1 MNFHMNLQ
9 FVLALLLLL
18 VMLLLLASRQI
29 RLGRSSLR
37 LRPLPAYRRLGGQVG
52 RAVESGQKLHI
63 SLGQAGLIGPSAMT
77 SVAASQF
84 LTTLAKDSCANNT
97 PPIVTVGNGTLLPLA
112 ENQIRN
118 AYANAERLYQYRPEH
133 SQFVAQTEDSFAFAA
148 GVTSELSQNKVLSH
162 ILAGR
167 YGAEIGIIGAA
178 ADRQNIEQIIATDNP
193 TALAIGTAVSDNV
206 IIGEELFAAGA
217 YLEQTPTQLASLQ
230 IQDLMR
236 WLIAL
241 GLIGFAIYNLI

>member
-1 MNFHMNLQ
+1 MNLQ
-9 FVLALLLLL
+9 FVLALLLIL
-18 VMLLLLASRQI
+18 VMLLFLARRQI
-29 RLGRSSLR
+29 RLGRNVIH
-37 LRPLPAYRRLGGQVG
+37 LRPLRTYRRLGGQVG

-63 SLGQAGLIGPSAMT
+63 SLGQAGIVGPATAT

-84 LTTLAKDSCANNT
+84 LTALAKESCANNT

-118 AYANAERLYQYRPEH
+118 AYSEADRLYQYKPDH
-133 SQFVAQTEDSFAFAA
+133 SQFVAQTDDNFAFAA

-167 YGAEIGIIGAA
+167 YGIEIGIISGAA
-178 ADRQNIEQIIATDNP
+178 QRQNIEQIIATDDP
-193 TALAIGTAVSDNV
+193 TALAIGTAVSENL

-217 YLEQTPTQLASLQ
+217 YLEKDPAQIASLQ
-230 IQDLMR
+230 VQDMMR
-236 WLIAL
+236 VVIAL
-241 GLIGFAIYNLI
+241 ALIGLAIFRNGN

>member
-1 MNFHMNLQ
+1 MTLQ
-9 FVLALLLLL
+9 LILALILLLAT
-18 VMLLLLASRQI
+18 LLFLASRQI
-29 RLGRSSLR
+29 RLGRMMFS
-37 LRPLPAYRRLGGQVG
+37 LRPLPAYHWLGGQVG

-63 SLGQAGLIGPSAMT
+63 SLGQAGLVGPATAT

-118 AYANAERLYQYRPEH
+118 AYAEADRLYQYQPDH
-133 SQFVAQTEDSFAFAA
+133 VYFVAQTDDNFAFAA
-148 GVTSELSQNKVLSH
+148 GVTSELMQNKVLSH

-167 YGAEIGIIGAA
+167 YGAEIGIIGGAA
-178 ADRQNIEQIIATDNP
+178 NRQNIEQIIATDDP
-193 TALAIGTAVSDNV
+193 VALAIGTAVSDKL

-217 YLEQTPTQLASLQ
+217 YLDKNSSQLASLRL
-230 IQDLMR
+230 QDMMR

-241 GLIGFAIYNLI
+241 AIIGFAIFNLL